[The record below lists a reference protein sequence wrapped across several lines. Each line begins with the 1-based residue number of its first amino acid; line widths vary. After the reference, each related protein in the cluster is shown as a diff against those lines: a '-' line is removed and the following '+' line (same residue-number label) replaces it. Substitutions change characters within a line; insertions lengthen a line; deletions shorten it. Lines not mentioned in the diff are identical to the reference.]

1 MISEPSKGNKVAE
14 KIAGGILRF
23 QNAISSRMN
32 RLKSLK
38 LILICFCVLSGSL
51 SIYFFVSAIVSKP
64 RQKIKIDHIRTP
76 RPIYESTEEMYDE
89 KIPDEI
95 YRSIQEYK
103 RYMDS
108 TGEPIRPGLADSM
121 RTLEEMYLQQKK

>member
-1 MISEPSKGNKVAE
+1 MTSESNKGNRIAE

-23 QNAISSRMN
+23 QNDFSDRMN

-38 LILICFCVLSGSL
+38 LILICFCVISGSL
-51 SIYFFVSAIVSKP
+51 SIFFFVDAIVSKP
-64 RQKIKIDHIRTP
+64 KAKIRIDHIRTP
-76 RPIYESTEEMYDE
+76 RTIDESSEDMFDE

-95 YRSIQEYK
+95 YLSIQEYK

-121 RTLEEMYLQQKK
+121 RTLEE